1 MQKGSFWKYLL
12 VAFVSE
18 STLHVILRRKPFSEK
33 IGLKVK
39 FNIGISKKFLIF
51 DKYSNKAFTQGI
63 VENIKVDFSL

>member
-18 STLHVILRRKPFSEK
+18 STLHVILQRKPFSEK

-39 FNIGISKKFLIF
+39 FNIGISQKFLI
-51 DKYSNKAFTQGI
+51 ST
-63 VENIKVDFSL
+63 NIRRKLLLKEVDFSL

>member
-33 IGLKVK
+33 IGLKL
-39 FNIGISKKFLIF
+39 SLILELVRN
-51 DKYSNKAFTQGI
+51 S
-63 VENIKVDFSL
+63 